1 MIILNNAQTKRLED
15 YAVANA
21 GFDHTRLM
29 ENAGAS
35 VCRMISDTMGILNK
49 SVAVVC
55 GRGNNG
61 GDGFVVAKRLLE
73 GGAKVRVLL
82 AAGAPTTENAR
93 KFLGESEAAG
103 IRTLSYA
110 EEADRQEF
118 AKTIENSDIIVDAIF
133 GVGFHGMV
141 SEELRPVIEM
151 INSSRGIIV
160 SVDVHLFHPQTGT
173 RDLSRCRLLRRGTYC
188 LHRHRRACD
197 T

>member
-82 AAGAPTTENAR
+82 AAGAA
-93 KFLGESEAAG
+93 LISAGAAAG
-103 IRTLSYA
+103 QHVQVLAKAIRICL
-110 EEADRQEF
+110 EC
-118 AKTIENSDIIVDAIF
+118 I
-133 GVGFHGMV
+133 
-141 SEELRPVIEM
+141 
-151 INSSRGIIV
+151 GI
-160 SVDVHLFHPQTGT
+160 G
-173 RDLSRCRLLRRGTYC
+173 
-188 LHRHRRACD
+188 
-197 T
+197 

>member
-1 MIILNNAQTKRLED
+1 MIILNNAQTKKLED
-15 YAVANA
+15 YAVQSG

-35 VCRMISDTMGILNK
+35 VCRFISETIGILNK

-82 AAGAPTTENAR
+82 AMGAPTTENAK

-110 EEADRQEF
+110 DENDRLEF
-118 AKTIENSDIIVDAIF
+118 EKTLENSDIIVDAIF

-141 SEELRPVIEM
+141 SEELSNVIEM
-151 INSSRGIIV
+151 INSSEGIVV
-160 SVDVHLFHPQTGT
+160 SVDVPG
-173 RDLSRCRLLRRGTYC
+173 S
-188 LHRHRRACD
+188 A
-197 T
+197 

>member
-1 MIILNNAQTKRLED
+1 MIILNNAQTKKLED
-15 YAVANA
+15 YAVES
-21 GFDHTRLM
+21 GEFGHTRLM

-35 VCRMISDTMGILNK
+35 VCRMISDTIGILNK

-82 AAGAPTTENAR
+82 AIGTPTTEDAK
-93 KFLGESEAAG
+93 KFLSESEAAG

-110 EEADRQEF
+110 EEDDRQEF
-118 AKTIENSDIIVDAIF
+118 AKTLENSDIIVDAIF

-141 SEELRPVIEM
+141 SDELSNVIEM
-151 INSSRGIIV
+151 INSSRGIVV
-160 SVDVHLFHPQTGT
+160 SVDVPSGVDSDSGEVSGACVKADHTITFST
-173 RDLSRCRLLRRGTYC
+173 RKPS
-188 LHRHRRACD
+188 
-197 T
+197 